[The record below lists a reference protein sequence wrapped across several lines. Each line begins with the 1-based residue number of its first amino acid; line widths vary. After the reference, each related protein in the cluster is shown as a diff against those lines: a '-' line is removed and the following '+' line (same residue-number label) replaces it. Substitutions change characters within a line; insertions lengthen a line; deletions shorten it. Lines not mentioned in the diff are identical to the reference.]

1 MCKDHRRMGRW
12 HRRKKG
18 SWQYSVGTEQAA
30 GPQIEEKKGGWE
42 GGESPKRQGALS
54 GHKRHGAGGPERAAR
69 RPRGHRGASRDSPW
83 LGVGRCPTLRRA
95 GGAGEPP
102 PPSGRSVSPGLA
114 AGQLARRP
122 RLSPLVRQPR
132 PRGPRQGGPRRPP
145 APPRPARDPSREA
158 PPTLATSLA
167 SAPLAVCCQ
176 PAPPPPRTAQLRTP
190 RVSRVFFALRDQFS
204 LSSGPC
210 RGPA

>member
-1 MCKDHRRMGRW
+1 MESL
-12 HRRKKG
+12 G
-18 SWQYSVGTEQAA
+18 SAKRAQEARGW
-30 GPQIEEKKGGWE
+30 GP
-42 GGESPKRQGALS
+42 
-54 GHKRHGAGGPERAAR
+54 GAGCAKAEGTPGCFAGLTMAR
-69 RPRGHRGASRDSPW
+69 RREVSHS
-83 LGVGRCPTLRRA
+83 RA
-95 GGAGEPP
+95 GGAAEPP

-114 AGQLARRP
+114 AGQLAPRP
-122 RLSPLVRQPR
+122 RLSPLARQPR

-145 APPRPARDPSREA
+145 APPRPARDPSRDA

-190 RVSRVFFALRDQFS
+190 WVSRVFFALRDQFS
-204 LSSGPC
+204 LCSGRC